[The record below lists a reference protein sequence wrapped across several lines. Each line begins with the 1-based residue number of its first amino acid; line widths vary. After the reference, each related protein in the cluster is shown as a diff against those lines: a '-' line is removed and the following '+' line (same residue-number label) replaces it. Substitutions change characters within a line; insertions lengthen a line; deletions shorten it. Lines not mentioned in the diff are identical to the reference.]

1 MTYLV
6 LTCGGLARYLRLIDY
21 SPQPANLIS
30 SLYSEPSNVAS
41 RDGKCRTHLF
51 LGVGSRAFR
60 TQVAVSRV
68 RHRLQLGTFV
78 LDSSNW
84 VLEAGAF
91 AASRAMLL
99 CCRRCSSPFIY
110 LTRASLDRPRSLEML
125 ELEARSP
132 LPGRLLTLD
141 VRSSVVG

>member
-1 MTYLV
+1 MESVVRIYFSEL
-6 LTCGGLARYLRLIDY
+6 D
-21 SPQPANLIS
+21 P
-30 SLYSEPSNVAS
+30 EPSERKS
-41 RDGKCRTHLF
+41 P
-51 LGVGSRAFR
+51 S
-60 TQVAVSRV
+60 AVSDTGSNWE
-68 RHRLQLGTFV
+68 LFV